1 MEGKK
6 KMIEEVRRKKNACA
20 RHRENLVRRTEV
32 SASDQGRNDLSPSP
46 LEGWAGGG
54 LNTAT

>member
-54 LNTAT
+54 

>member
-20 RHRENLVRRTEV
+20 RHREKLVRRTEV

-54 LNTAT
+54 